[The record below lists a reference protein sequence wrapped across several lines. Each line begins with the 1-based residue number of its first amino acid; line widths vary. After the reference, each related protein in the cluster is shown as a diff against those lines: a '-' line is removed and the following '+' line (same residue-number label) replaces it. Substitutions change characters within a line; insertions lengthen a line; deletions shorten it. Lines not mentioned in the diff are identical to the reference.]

1 MPDDESG
8 ELRVEIFL
16 EDHQTGEQVL
26 WVFPCDSG
34 SKPDNLLSHTCTETD
49 NTYDEDNLLVQN
61 VYPDQA
67 CEARFILDEKDQ
79 VTISGAPDARL
90 ELELLENE
98 YGDGG
103 FDSEM
108 EYAQG
113 LFDADRMKAF
123 HELYVDILER
133 IVKQEDVW
141 TNITK
146 VKES

>member
-1 MPDDESG
+1 
-8 ELRVEIFL
+8 
-16 EDHQTGEQVL
+16 
-26 WVFPCDSG
+26 
-34 SKPDNLLSHTCTETD
+34 
-49 NTYDEDNLLVQN
+49 
-61 VYPDQA
+61 
-67 CEARFILDEKDQ
+67 
-79 VTISGAPDARL
+79 
-90 ELELLENE
+90 
-98 YGDGG
+98 
-103 FDSEM
+103 M